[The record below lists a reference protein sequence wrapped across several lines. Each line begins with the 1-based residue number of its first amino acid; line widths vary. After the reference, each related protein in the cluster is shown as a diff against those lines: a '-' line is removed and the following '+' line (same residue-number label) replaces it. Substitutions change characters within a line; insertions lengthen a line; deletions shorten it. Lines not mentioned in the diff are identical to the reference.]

1 MKLNK
6 KDFNLYLKKSIIAV
20 LGLFLL
26 GLSAAINI
34 KSNLGSDPITVLYD
48 GACEFFNLNI
58 GIAINAINFSLV
70 AIVFL
75 LKKKHVNLGT
85 LIYLLCLG
93 SFVNIGMTIYDL
105 FSFPNTFISRLVVS
119 FIGCLIAFLG
129 ISMFM
134 VADMGVDPWTAI
146 AKMISE
152 KSGKKFGTS
161 RMIIDVSALIFGWI
175 MGGTVGIITIFCAF
189 AGGPAIQ
196 KICDVLDNKL
206 GNMLKSDYKN

>member
-6 KDFNLYLKKSIIAV
+6 KDLNVYFKRVFIAV

-34 KSNLGSDPITVLYD
+34 KCNLGSDPITVLYD

-58 GIAINAINFSLV
+58 GIAINVINFSLV

-75 LKKKHVNLGT
+75 LKRKHVNLGT
-85 LIYLLCLG
+85 LVYLLCLG
-93 SFVNIGMTIYDL
+93 TFVNIGMTIYDL
-105 FSFPNTFISRLVVS
+105 FSFPYTFISRLVVS
-119 FIGCLIAFLG
+119 FIGCWIAFLG
-129 ISMFM
+129 ISLFM
-134 VADMGVDPWTAI
+134 TADIGVDPWTAI

-152 KSGKKFGTS
+152 KLGKKFGIS
-161 RMIIDVSALIFGWI
+161 RMVIDILALIFGWI
-175 MGGTVGIITIFCAF
+175 MGGTVGIITIFCAVV
-189 AGGPAIQ
+189 GGPAIQ

-206 GNMLKSDYKN
+206 GNMLKFDCKN